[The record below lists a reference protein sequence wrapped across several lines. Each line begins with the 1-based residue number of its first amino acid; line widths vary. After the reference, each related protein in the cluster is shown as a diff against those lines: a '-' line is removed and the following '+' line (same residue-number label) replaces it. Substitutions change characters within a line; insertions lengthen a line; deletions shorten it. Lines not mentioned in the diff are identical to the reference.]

1 MRKEPASLRILNN
14 GALFMDDVLLN
25 KAAII
30 ERCLARIAEE
40 YDVHKQEL
48 ETNLTRQ
55 DAIVLNLQRACEASI
70 DAAMHIVRS
79 RSLGVPQQSRDA
91 FEMLRDADMLGDAL
105 SRRMQAMVGFRN
117 VAVHDYRKLSMAILR
132 SILDERLGDFRRFAS
147 HLIKWAAVVP
157 SKKQ

>member
-1 MRKEPASLRILNN
+1 MRKEPVFWRMLNG

-40 YDVHKQEL
+40 YDGHEQEL

-70 DAAMHIVRS
+70 DAAMHVVRS
-79 RSLGVPQQSRDA
+79 RSLGVPQQSREA
-91 FEMLRDADMLGDAL
+91 FEMLHEEELLDDAL
-105 SRRMQAMVGFRN
+105 CRRMQAMVGFRN

-132 SILDERLGDFRRFAS
+132 SILDERLEDFRQFAM